1 MRFHYTAT
9 QSNGQFVEGDIESGS
24 PNEVLGILTGKGL
37 RPVSIKVYRGVG
49 AAGFRFFGQSISLS
63 EKIFLT
69 RYLAL
74 MLRAG
79 TDLFKAI
86 DILINDLDKPAIKA
100 FLFEIKSNL
109 EKGNPFYATFAKY
122 PKYFPPVFINLVK
135 AGEASG
141 NLTESLDNL
150 SVSLTKEQELKN
162 KIRGA
167 LIYPIILLTT
177 SFLMLLLLIT
187 FALPKIA
194 NIFISAGITPPL
206 FSRIVFSVGL
216 FLNDNAVIVFPLV
229 AGAAVGG
236 WYFFTKVYL
245 GRRIISVVGG
255 HLPVLKKVLE
265 QLAIQRFASTFASLM
280 KAGIPIINSLEVTA
294 DAVGSENL
302 KMALQRIAREGI
314 AKGLTIGEAFRREPV
329 FPLVVTNLIAISE
342 HAGHTEEILRT
353 LAGFYEMEV
362 DSAIK
367 TLVAFIEPSLLL
379 IIGVLIGTIA
389 ISVIVP
395 IYQLVGGI

>member
-9 QSNGQFVEGDIESGS
+9 QSNGQFTEGDIEAGS
-24 PNEVLGILTGKGL
+24 PNEVLEVLTGKGL
-37 RPVSIKVYRGVG
+37 HPVSIKVYRGVG
-49 AAGFRFFGQSISLS
+49 AAGLGFFGQSISLS
-63 EKIFLT
+63 DRIFLT

-86 DILINDLDKPAIKA
+86 DILISDLDKPAIKA
-100 FLFEIKSNL
+100 FLFEIKTNL
-109 EKGNPFYATFAKY
+109 EKGNPFYTTFAKY
-122 PKYFPPVFINLVK
+122 PKYFSQVFINLVK
-135 AGEASG
+135 TGETSG
-141 NLTESLDNL
+141 NLAESLDNL

-162 KIRGA
+162 KIRAA
-167 LIYPIILLTT
+167 LIYPIILLAM
-177 SFLMLLLLIT
+177 SFLMLLLLAT

-194 NIFISAGITPPL
+194 NIFMSAGITPPL
-206 FSRIVFSVGL
+206 FSRIVFAVGL

-229 AGAAVGG
+229 AGAAIGG
-236 WYFFTKVYL
+236 WYFFTQVYL
-245 GRRIISVVGG
+245 GRRIISAVGER
-255 HLPVLKKVLE
+255 LPVLNGVLG
-265 QLAIQRFASTFASLM
+265 QLAIQRFANTFASLM
-280 KAGIPIINSLEVTA
+280 KAGIPIISSLEVTA
-294 DAVGSENL
+294 DAVGSEKL

-314 AKGLTIGEAFRREPV
+314 AKGLTIGEAFRREPA
-329 FPLVVTNLIAISE
+329 FPLVVTNLIAVSE
-342 HAGHTEEILRT
+342 HAGHTEEVLRT

-367 TLVAFIEPSLLL
+367 TLVAFIEPVLLL